1 MIVREIKLGTGV
13 EFIIENETKEDKLS
27 NNFRGNYVGCFEG
40 KRLVGVLLY
49 VDTKSTRRIRMLVT
63 QNDAKN
69 DIAKFLLK
77 WAIQTDM
84 NITAFVVPK
93 WKDIFKG
100 SGFRTKNTNRFDID
114 FMEVDSDEKPSV

>member
-1 MIVREIKLGTGV
+1 MIIREIKLGTGV

-93 WKDIFKG
+93 WKDIFKC

-114 FMEVDSDEKPSV
+114 FMEVEADEKPSV